1 MKTRQSAALERKK
14 FFADPVMVTTILALI
29 LLLAL
34 FILYPLAMLL
44 TDSVHVRETQ
54 LIPLETVLSGEA
66 EVNYLDGGKS
76 LKVVGPKNVETVI
89 PLEDLSASYGYL
101 YVKNGRV
108 IRDGDTIN
116 PATAHVKVNTSY
128 WTASAFPRIFQD
140 YTFKNAFS
148 NTLVLGT
155 ITSFGAVIIG
165 LLFAY
170 VDCYVDVKSRVVK
183 KMFDVV
189 STLPVVSPPFVLS
202 LSMILLFG

>member
-14 FFADPVMVTTILALI
+14 FFGDPVMVATIFSLI
-29 LLLAL
+29 ILLAL

-54 LIPLETVLSGEA
+54 LYTLESVLSGEA
-66 EVNYLDGGKS
+66 DVPYLDGGKS

-108 IRDGDTIN
+108 IRDGDKIN
-116 PATAHVKVNTSY
+116 PATAHVKINSSY
-128 WTASAFPRIFQD
+128 WTADAFPRIFQD
-140 YTFKNAFS
+140 YTFKKAFT
-148 NTLVLGT
+148 NTLTLGF
-155 ITSFGAVIIG
+155 ITSFGAVVIG

-170 VDCYVDVKSRVVK
+170 VDCYVKVSSPLVK
-183 KMFDVV
+183 KMFGRASCRERV
-189 STLPVVSPPFVLS
+189 
-202 LSMILLFG
+202 